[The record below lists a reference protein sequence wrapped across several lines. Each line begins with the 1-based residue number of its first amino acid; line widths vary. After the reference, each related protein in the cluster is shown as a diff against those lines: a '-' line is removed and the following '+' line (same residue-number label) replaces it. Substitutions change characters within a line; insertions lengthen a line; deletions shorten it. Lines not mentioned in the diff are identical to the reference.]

1 MKICYLDAFSG
12 ISGDMLVGAL
22 ADAGANAA
30 AISESIES
38 LGLGATYRFEKTAR
52 RGIAATKFHVEGGES
67 RAHRHLSHILKMIE
81 SAALPD
87 RVKRDAGAVFR
98 RLGEAEAK
106 VHGVPVEKVHFH
118 EVGAVDSIGDIV
130 GTCLALALLEIE
142 AVHCSALN
150 LGSGTVDTE
159 HGVLPVPAPA
169 TAELVQGKPV
179 YSRGPEMELTTPT
192 GAAIACELA
201 VRFGPPP
208 PMRIS
213 AIGYGAGSRD
223 FPGQANVLRAMV
235 GETSDASEAVAISV
249 IEANIDDSSPEILG
263 YALERLLE
271 AGALDVSFS
280 PLLTKKNRPGTLLR
294 ALSRP
299 EDQERMAQLIFAETS
314 TLGLRI
320 YAAERR
326 VQARHAVEV
335 ETAHG
340 KIRIK
345 VSEDGNYAPEFE
357 DCRSLALATGAPL
370 KDVIAAANSA
380 YLNNLSAKKTR

>member
-280 PLLTKKNRPGTLLR
+280 PLLMKKNRPGTLLR